1 MDGNTSNAI
10 PSGVEQIAAI
20 RGCVWSH
27 CQSIRSLTL
36 SKSWLGSENPHLT
49 RELLNELSGI
59 LKWSLDGLEPIQK
72 SECFTEP
79 DTSRDAAISLQD
91 LVSPVGAFVRESC
104 ELGPY
109 DVAVD
114 ELYDA
119 WRLWALDNGQRVI
132 SAQTLGQSL
141 RAVIPGLKV
150 VRPRE
155 AEGKRRRR
163 YSGLK
168 VADRVP
174 IR

>member
-1 MDGNTSNAI
+1 MNQVVERLLSISGEDMLTVDRKFKEPWTGTLPTRFLVVSNKLPRFGDASGAI
-10 PSGVEQIAAI
+10 ANRFII
-20 RGCVWSH
+20 
-27 CQSIRSLTL
+27 LTL

-49 RELLNELSGI
+49 RELFNELSGI
-59 LKWSLDGLEPIQK
+59 LKWSLDGLERIQK

-132 SAQTLGQSL
+132 S
-141 RAVIPGLKV
+141 
-150 VRPRE
+150 
-155 AEGKRRRR
+155 RRRW
-163 YSGLK
+163 GKALE
-168 VADRVP
+168 P
-174 IR
+174 